1 VLPSLDVQPSSY
13 HLSYPCP
20 VFFQSK
26 PFGLRVGQDIALQM
40 WLRVVKQL
48 GKQMVMEKHLQRHAP
63 WPAG

>member
-1 VLPSLDVQPSSY
+1 MFSLHPII
-13 HLSYPCP
+13 YPIHAP
-20 VFFQSK
+20 FFFQSK

>member
-1 VLPSLDVQPSSY
+1 MPR
-13 HLSYPCP
+13 
-20 VFFQSK
+20 FFQSK